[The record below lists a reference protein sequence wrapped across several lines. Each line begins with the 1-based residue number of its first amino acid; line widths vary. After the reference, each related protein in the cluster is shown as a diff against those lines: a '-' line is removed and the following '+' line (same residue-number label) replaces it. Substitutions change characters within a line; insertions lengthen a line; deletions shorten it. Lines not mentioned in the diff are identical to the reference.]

1 MMRSGFAI
9 HATLLALAA
18 SASVVLSA
26 AHAADESGAPQTIRI
41 ATTEPVEEGVAG
53 ERRATFVL
61 AHTDQN
67 ACFAIAPPG
76 GEGIEVGDAYIVVA
90 ASQVDEPL
98 KQQLAKDH
106 PGCKLVDVVARSV
119 KP

>member
-1 MMRSGFAI
+1 MMRPRFAI

-18 SASVVLSA
+18 TASIVPSA
-26 AHAADESGAPQTIRI
+26 ARAAADPGAPQTIKI
-41 ATTEPVEEGVAG
+41 GATEAVEEGVAG

-61 AHTDQN
+61 VHTEQG

-76 GEGIEVGDAYIVVA
+76 GEGIEEGDAYIVVP
-90 ASQVDEPL
+90 ASQVDEAL
-98 KQQLAKDH
+98 KQKFTKDH
-106 PGCKLVDVVARSV
+106 PGCTLVDVVARSV